1 RATVGRARFPPAD
14 RAQDRARSHARQAR
28 AQAKTAHRQLRCTVT
43 EIQVGLEK
51 AGFAADAQVMG
62 RVNIAKSIVVESI
75 DVMQGFAIRK
85 ALCNFLAQWGNFGDS
100 AFNCLPRVAIY
111 KQLSALSPKCPPK
124 CQARAQA
131 KAAHRQ
137 LSALSPKFRQLSA

>member
-1 RATVGRARFPPAD
+1 
-14 RAQDRARSHARQAR
+14 
-28 AQAKTAHRQLRCTVT
+28 
-43 EIQVGLEK
+43 
-51 AGFAADAQVMG
+51 MG

-111 KQLSALSPKCPPK
+111 KQLSALSPKC
-124 CQARAQA
+124 QNFLAQWGNFGDSA
-131 KAAHRQ
+131 FNCLPRVAIYKQ
-137 LSALSPKFRQLSA
+137 LSALSPKFLAE